1 MLLENKPSM
10 SSGSHFLDPA
20 DPLLEFENSLSAQG
34 IFFAAGIDEAGRGC
48 CAGPVVAAAVLFTD
62 RKQIP
67 AGIFDSKQITE
78 QKREEMRQR
87 IIETPGVHYAVA
99 EIHPDEIDRINIL
112 RATWKAMAQAL
123 QQIAPPA
130 EFALVDGNPVKGLPL
145 PSQNVVKGD
154 ARSVSIAA
162 ASILAKTHRDHYML
176 KAAEEY
182 PQYKFEIHKGYCTQL
197 HTELIR
203 EHGPC
208 PLHRMTFEPVKSILN
223 PPDMIQGELFCTSLA
238 DAVTGGT
245 GGYAEGQQSGT

>member
-1 MLLENKPSM
+1 M

-20 DPLLEFENSLSAQG
+20 DPLLEFENSLSEQG

-67 AGIFDSKQITE
+67 AGIFDSKQITG

-99 EIHPDEIDRINIL
+99 EIHPEEIDRINIL

-182 PQYKFEIHKGYCTQL
+182 PQYKFEIHKGYCTKMHDEALKQY
-197 HTELIR
+197 
-203 EHGPC
+203 GPC
-208 PLHRMTFEPVKSILN
+208 RLHRMSYAPVQRILFEQGFE
-223 PPDMIQGELFCTSLA
+223 QGELF
-238 DAVTGGT
+238 
-245 GGYAEGQQSGT
+245 